1 MQMGAGENHIILT
14 FVSTVLH
21 GELNIQQR
29 PWRYWSDKQREYL
42 KRKGKKVMWSR
53 LYDITMQTPIGN
65 RYGSMNV
72 TVNQNHVDG
81 ILTILKKAT
90 PFDGSICEDGNCR
103 ISGQLITLMRT
114 IPYDAVGRITKSSL
128 WLILK
133 GEQET
138 FEVSGSVSDSNVSAP
153 KEQAL

>member
-1 MQMGAGENHIILT
+1 M
-14 FVSTVLH
+14 
-21 GELNIQQR
+21 
-29 PWRYWSDKQREYL
+29 
-42 KRKGKKVMWSR
+42 KRKGKKVMWNC

>member
-1 MQMGAGENHIILT
+1 M
-14 FVSTVLH
+14 
-21 GELNIQQR
+21 
-29 PWRYWSDKQREYL
+29 
-42 KRKGKKVMWSR
+42 KRKGKKVMWNR
-53 LYDITMQTPIGN
+53 LYDVTMRTPIGD

-90 PFDGSICEDGNCR
+90 PFAGSICEDGSCR

-114 IPYDAVGRITKSSL
+114 IPYEAVGRITKSSL
-128 WLILK
+128 WLILR

-138 FEVSGSVSDSNVSAP
+138 FEVSGSVSDSNVSVP